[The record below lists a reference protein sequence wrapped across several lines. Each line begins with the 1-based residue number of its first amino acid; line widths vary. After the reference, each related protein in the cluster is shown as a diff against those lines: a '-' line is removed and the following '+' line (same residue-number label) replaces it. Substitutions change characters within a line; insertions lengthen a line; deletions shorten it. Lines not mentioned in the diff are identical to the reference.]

1 MVQLVVRS
9 EDAVMEGILVAARA
23 VGPDLK
29 DQKDALK
36 AALCWLEA
44 ACAPEQY
51 TSVVD
56 VSGTMC
62 QVQLRLGDIPSLASD
77 TVRTS

>member
-1 MVQLVVRS
+1 MIQLVVRS
-9 EDAVMEGILVAARA
+9 EDAVMEGILAAA
-23 VGPDLK
+23 QAAGPDLK

-56 VSGTMC
+56 VSGAVC
-62 QVQLRLGDIPSLASD
+62 QVRLRLGDSPSLASD
-77 TVRTS
+77 TVHTS